1 MNRRLVRIFAI
12 LFGVSLLGIPG
23 ILFGRQI
30 IERLITPTKTMF
42 SGDSDDVDMDMPNGS
57 GNSFSKEGYLEKRD
71 EQIAALRGFP
81 FYTGDE
87 RLKAV
92 RKMEAQEEFF
102 GRSESISLA
111 NWRYLG
117 PSPIPV
123 SVPTSGRVSSIA
135 VHPTNPDIAY
145 VGTAQ
150 GGLYRTLNG
159 GTTWTP
165 LLDNAL
171 TLSIGSVAIAP
182 SDPTVVYVGTGEANG
197 SLDSFLGVGIYR
209 ITNADTTPVISDPIG
224 STQFNGRSVSKILV
238 HPMDANTIWASSS
251 TGSCGLG
258 GCSGAPAPS
267 LGIYRSSN
275 ALSATPTFTKLAV
288 TAANGGNRPISDMV
302 MEPGTPDNILC
313 WVRGNAGV
321 GDGGVYRS
329 TNATAASPTFTQT
342 YTMVTNGSRGG
353 LAIQK
358 TGATVTVVAATGD
371 VAGGATQ
378 GSVFKSNDGGATF
391 PTQLTAGN
399 NFCNPQCFYDIA
411 VSFDPTNA
419 NTIYLAGSPAAVFR
433 RSFDGGGVFAS
444 SSSGLHVDTHVIAP
458 APSNPQVIYYG
469 SDGGIYRSINGGT
482 NWSSLNNSTIAST
495 QFQSLAIHGTL
506 PNYTLGGTQDNGTE
520 FLSNDGTT
528 WVNSDGGDGGN
539 VVIDQNATTAASTV
553 SYHTYYNQ
561 TNSQIGFSR
570 ATTNAA
576 SGDPNWTTFYGCGG
590 TANGI
595 SCTDSTL
602 FYAPMVG
609 GPGNPN
615 TLYFGTTF
623 LYRSANQ
630 GVTMTAV
637 SQSMSSTISTI
648 GISKQNDNVR
658 LIGLS
663 NGTVW
668 STSTGSSTLTQ
679 MSGPF
684 PVRYVGRAA
693 IDPSNA
699 NVAYVTFSGYG
710 VAAGSHVFK
719 TSNLSAA
726 TPAWAPAG
734 NGIPDVPVSAFAIDP
749 ANPNNVYAGTDIG
762 VYGSSDGGANWVP
775 LNNGQL
781 PRVAVFDMAIQANAR
796 ILRIATHGRGIWEYN
811 LSATPKAP
819 FDYDGD
825 GKTDISVF
833 RLSNNTWYLNRSQTG
848 FAAFQFG
855 ATGDITTP
863 ADFTGDGKADVAVF
877 RPSVGTWFVLRSE
890 DLTFYGAGFG
900 TAGDIPVPG
909 DYDGDGKADVAVYRP
924 SQSTWYIQG
933 STAGFSS
940 TQFGLPTDLPT
951 VGDFDGDGKNDIA
964 VYRPSTGN
972 WYRFNSSNGVFF
984 AVQFGAVGDKIV
996 PADYTGD
1003 GKTDIAVW
1011 RPSSGTWFILRS
1023 EDGTFYGSGFG
1034 TLGDLPV
1041 PGDYDGDGKADTAV
1055 YRPSMGTWYLQQ
1067 STSGFSSFQFGI
1079 SADKPTPN
1087 SFVY

>member
-1 MNRRLVRIFAI
+1 MKKRVVRVLAIIFGI
-12 LFGVSLLGIPG
+12 SLLAIPG

-30 IERLITPTKTMF
+30 IERLITPTKTMY
-42 SGDSDDVDMDMPNGS
+42 SGDSDDVDMDLPNGS
-57 GNSFSKEGYLEKRD
+57 GNSFSKEEYLEKRN

-81 FYTGDE
+81 LKKGDE
-87 RLKAV
+87 RIAAV
-92 RKMEAQEEFF
+92 QRMEAQEAFY
-102 GRSESISLA
+102 GRTESISLA

-123 SVPTSGRVSSIA
+123 TVPTSGRVSAIA
-135 VHPTNPDIAY
+135 VHPTNPDIVY

-150 GGLYRTLNG
+150 GGLYRSLNG
-159 GTTWTP
+159 GAVWTP

-171 TLSIGSVAIAP
+171 TLAVGSVAIAP
-182 SDPTVVYVGTGEANG
+182 SDPTTVYVGTGEANG

-209 ITNADTTPVISDPIG
+209 ISNADTTPIVSDPIG
-224 STQFNGRSVSKILV
+224 SAQFNGRSVSKILV
-238 HPMDANTIWASSS
+238 HPTDANTIFASSTS
-251 TGSCGLG
+251 GSCGLG
-258 GCSGAPAPS
+258 GCTGGPTPS
-267 LGIYRSSN
+267 LGIYRSTN
-275 ALSATPTFTKLAV
+275 ALSAAPTFTKLAV
-288 TAANGGNRPISDMV
+288 TSANSGNRPISDMV
-302 MEPGTPDNILC
+302 MEPGAPDNIIC
-313 WVRGNAGV
+313 WVRGSAGA

-329 TNATAASPTFTQT
+329 TNATSASPTFTQT
-342 YTMVTNGSRGG
+342 YTMVTSGSRGG

-358 TGATVTVVAATGD
+358 SGANVTVVAATGE
-371 VAGGATQ
+371 VTGGSTQ
-378 GSVFKSNDGGATF
+378 GAVFKSTDGGASF
-391 PTQLTAGN
+391 PTQLTQGN

-411 VSFDPTNA
+411 VAFDPTNA
-419 NTIYLAGSPAAVFR
+419 GTIYLAGSPSAVFK
-433 RSFDGGGVFAS
+433 RSFDGGGTFVS
-444 SSSGLHVDTHVIAP
+444 SSSGLHVDTHAIVP
-458 APSNPQVIYYG
+458 APSNPQIIYFG
-469 SDGGIYRSINGGT
+469 SDGGIYRSVNGGT
-482 NWSSLNNSTIAST
+482 NWSSLNNSTIAAT
-495 QFQSLAIHGTL
+495 QFQSLALHGTL
-506 PNYTLGGTQDNGTE
+506 PYYTLGGTQDNGTE
-520 FLSNDGTT
+520 FLANDGTT
-528 WVNSDGGDGGN
+528 WVNSDGGDGGS

-561 TNSQIGFSR
+561 SNSQIGYSR

-637 SQSMSSTISTI
+637 SQSMSSTISSI
-648 GISKQNDNVR
+648 SISKQNDNVR

-668 STSTGSSTLTQ
+668 STSTGATTLTQ
-679 MSGPF
+679 MTGSF
-684 PVRYVGRAA
+684 PGRYVGRVA
-693 IDPSNA
+693 IDPTNA

-726 TPAWAPAG
+726 TPTWAPSG

-749 ANPNNVYAGTDIG
+749 ANSNNVYAGTDIG
-762 VYGSSDGGANWVP
+762 VYGSSDGGANWIP

-796 ILRIATHGRGIWEYN
+796 VLRIATHGRGIWEYSLN
-811 LSATPKAP
+811 ATRKSL

-825 GKTDISVF
+825 GKTDVSVF
-833 RLSNNTWYLNRSQTG
+833 RPSNNNWYLNRSQAG

-855 ATGDITTP
+855 ALGDIQSP
-863 ADFTGDGKADVAVF
+863 ADYTGDGKADIAVF
-877 RPSVGTWFVLRSE
+877 RPTLGTWFILRSE
-890 DLTFYGAGFG
+890 DLTFYGVGFG
-900 TAGDIPVPG
+900 SSGDIPAPG

-924 SQSTWYIQG
+924 SLSTWYIQG
-933 STAGFSS
+933 STSGFSAV
-940 TQFGLPTDLPT
+940 QFGASADLPT
-951 VGDFDGDGKNDIA
+951 AGDFDGDGRADIA
-964 VYRPSTGN
+964 VFRPSNNT
-972 WYRFNSSNGVFF
+972 WYRLNSSNGSFF
-984 AVQFGAVGDKIV
+984 AIQFGAAGDKVV

-1011 RPSSGTWFILRS
+1011 RPSSGTWYILRS
-1023 EDGTFYGSGFG
+1023 EDGTFYGTAFG
-1034 TLGDLPV
+1034 SLGDLPA

-1055 YRPSMGTWYLQQ
+1055 YRPSLGTWYLQQ
-1067 STSGFSSFQFGI
+1067 STSGFSAIQFG
-1079 SADKPTPN
+1079 AAEDKPTPN
-1087 SFVY
+1087 SLVR